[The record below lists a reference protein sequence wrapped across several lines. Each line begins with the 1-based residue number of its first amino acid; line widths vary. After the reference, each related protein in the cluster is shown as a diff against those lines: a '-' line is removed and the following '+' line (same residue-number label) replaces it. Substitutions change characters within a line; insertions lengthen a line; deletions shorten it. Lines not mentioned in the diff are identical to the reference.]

1 MQYDK
6 NSRSCWQLLIDRS
19 FIMKTC
25 PLMHHVLCRD
35 FWQNIKSPRWLSP
48 PVDQIWCP
56 ATSGISQEISEHQ
69 WDSGIYGETAN
80 GDSNKG
86 FCSVLN
92 SRRDSG
98 RTDWGPKVPTLKGTE
113 ASLSYVQ
120 CFLYLVSSINVF
132 IFHITWLDTL
142 WTLCDTRYLS
152 NWGKLPSHAFPVNNQ
167 VLLHRY
173 ICSFVSI
180 LRDFM
185 P

>member
-1 MQYDK
+1 MVE
-6 NSRSCWQLLIDRS
+6 NLLKVIHIPEGLQWAEHLRMLAMWAAIKKDS
-19 FIMKTC
+19 WLF
-25 PLMHHVLCRD
+25 PEL
-35 FWQNIKSPRWLSP
+35 KSPLKGKRYQTIDEIQENAIGQL
-48 PVDQIWCP
+48 
-56 ATSGISQEISEHQ
+56 TRIS
-69 WDSGIYGETAN
+69 T
-80 GDSNKG
+80 KG
-86 FCSVLN
+86 FQSVLN
-92 SRRDSG
+92 SGRDAG
-98 RTDWGPKVPTLKGTE
+98 RTVWGLKVPTLKGTE

>member
-1 MQYDK
+1 
-6 NSRSCWQLLIDRS
+6 
-19 FIMKTC
+19 
-25 PLMHHVLCRD
+25 MHHVSCRD

-48 PVDQIWCP
+48 PIDQIWCP

-120 CFLYLVSSINVF
+120 CFLYLVSSSINF
-132 IFHITWLDTL
+132 CFSQYMAGYFLDRPCIYVYPYTNKVVL
-142 WTLCDTRYLS
+142 THSSLIRSRTCDECR
-152 NWGKLPSHAFPVNNQ
+152 NQRVPNNEAFFLAEHN
-167 VLLHRY
+167 RGSY
-173 ICSFVSI
+173 EF
-180 LRDFM
+180 
-185 P
+185 